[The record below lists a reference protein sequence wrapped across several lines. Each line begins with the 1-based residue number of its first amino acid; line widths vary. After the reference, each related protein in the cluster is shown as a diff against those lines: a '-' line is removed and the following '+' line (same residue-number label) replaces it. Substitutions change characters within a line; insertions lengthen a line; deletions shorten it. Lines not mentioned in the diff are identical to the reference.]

1 MSRNDDDFWEYMMYN
16 ETCNNNE
23 TNSSWGCSGEIFKF
37 VVGAVVVI
45 IILALLLGVG
55 IPGAMW
61 GFFAKVI
68 LVVGFFTLLGSLG
81 RK

>member
-1 MSRNDDDFWEYMMYN
+1 MSRNDDDFWEYMMYS
-16 ETCNNNE
+16 ETNNDNDV
-23 TNSSWGCSGEIFKF
+23 NSSWGCSGEIFKF
-37 VVGAVVVI
+37 VVGAVAVI

-55 IPGAMW
+55 ISGAVW

-81 RK
+81 KK